1 MATKVQGLDQ
11 RSEKIS
17 DVEVQINLLN
27 EKAQRVGENAK
38 QLKNRARARN
48 VKYTIFLVINSVA
61 AMCLLAFLIHTLTKK
76 SLSPNTLDSS
86 TTSTLS
92 STTTKIRITTE
103 SDKSSVTWN
112 PDLMPPDFDL
122 KIYN

>member
-17 DVEVQINLLN
+17 DLEVQTNLLK
-27 EKAQRVGENAK
+27 EKAQREGENAK
-38 QLKNRARARN
+38 QLKNQARARN
-48 VKYTIFLVINSVA
+48 VKYRIFLVIISVA
-61 AMCLLAFLIHTLTKK
+61 AMGLLALLIHSLTKK

-86 TTSTLS
+86 TKSTFS

-103 SDKSSVTWN
+103 SDKSIVTWN
-112 PDLMPPDFDL
+112 PDLIPP
-122 KIYN
+122 